1 MLTRRDFLQR
11 AAAGTAVLAA
21 PGLLRSAST
30 NPSRRPNVVMI
41 LCDDMGFSDVG
52 AYGGEIATPN
62 LDGIAK
68 GGVRFLQCHNTSKCF
83 PSRACLL
90 TGTYAQQCN
99 MHRGGGAIKNAVTF
113 GELLRPAGYRTYAVG
128 KHHGNE
134 NLRDRGFDH
143 YWGLRGGACNYFNP
157 GTQRP
162 GEPKPAYKRTRTW
175 CFDEKVLHPWT
186 PEDKDFYTTDA
197 FTDWAIDFLQT
208 DKDSTKPFFLYLAY
222 NAPHDP
228 LHAWP
233 KDIAKYKGKY
243 DAGFEAVRKARYA
256 KQRRAGLLDDAY
268 PLSDPTYKPWDALS
282 PEERADQAR
291 RMEVYAAMIDR
302 VDQNL
307 GRLFQTLKDLGQ
319 WDNTLILFASDNG
332 ASSENVNKGT
342 GPIGSMSRWASQQG
356 NWANVSNTPFRLYK
370 NWSHEGGTCTPL
382 IAHWPA
388 GIARPDRTDE
398 TSCHFI
404 DVLPT
409 VADLCGAEYPD
420 EHNGQRVNPSPGVSL
435 APILRGGSIR
445 RAEPLFFDWGRGK
458 AVIDG
463 QWKLVANRRNRF
475 RWELYDITVDRTETN
490 DLADK
495 HPDRVKAMA
504 ARHEQWLKR
513 CAEQR
518 QAEG

>member
-11 AAAGTAVLAA
+11 TAAGAAVLAT
-21 PGLLRSAST
+21 PSLLRSA
-30 NPSRRPNVVMI
+30 PSASPRRPNVVMI

-52 AYGGEIATPN
+52 AYGGEIATPH
-62 LDGIAK
+62 LDGIASQ
-68 GGVRFLQCHNTSKCF
+68 GVRFLQCHNTSKCF

-99 MHRGGGAIKNAVTF
+99 MHRGGGAIQHAVTF

-128 KHHGNE
+128 KHHGRE
-134 NLRDRGFDH
+134 NLHDRGFDR
-143 YWGLRGGACNYFNP
+143 YWGLRDGACNYFNP
-157 GTQRP
+157 GKQRP
-162 GEPKPAYKRTRTW
+162 GEGKPAQKRPNRTW
-175 CFDEKVLHPWT
+175 CFDEKVISPFT

-197 FTDWAIDFLQT
+197 FTDWAIDFLQG
-208 DKDSTKPFFLYLAY
+208 DKDSQKPFFLYLAY

-233 KDIAKYKGKY
+233 KDIAKYKGTY
-243 DAGFEAVRKARYA
+243 DAGFEALRKARYA
-256 KQRRAGLLDDAY
+256 KQRKTGLLDDAY
-268 PLSDPTYKPWDALS
+268 PLSKPTHTPWDDLS
-282 PEERADQAR
+282 PEQRADQAR
-291 RMEVYAAMIDR
+291 RMEVYAAMVDR
-302 VDQNL
+302 MDQNL

-332 ASSENVNKGT
+332 ASSQNVAIGE
-342 GPIGSMSRWASQQG
+342 GPIGSMTRWSSQQG

-388 GIARPDRTDE
+388 GIGKPDRTDE

-409 VADLCGAEYPD
+409 VAELCGAEYP
-420 EHNGQRVNPSPGVSL
+420 EEYQGRRVNPSPGVSL
-435 APILRGGSIR
+435 APILRGQTVQ
-445 RAEPLFFDWGRGK
+445 RAKPLYFDWGQGK

-463 QWKLVANRRNRF
+463 KWKLVANRRNRF

-490 DLADK
+490 DLADR
-495 HPDRVKAMA
+495 HPDRVADLA
-504 ARHEQWLKR
+504 RRHEAWLAR

-518 QAEG
+518 KG